1 MEQSNV
7 VVKTP
12 PLNVDQEVDLLEY
25 LNAILRFKYR
35 ILILSVLVAGAVFAW
50 SKTIDNRY
58 RSTAVVAVNT
68 NQGFGGTRAG
78 QYRGSDIVGILE
90 YSLMVDEPY
99 DNEQSRLIARLTST
113 AFIELFI
120 KENNLFEY
128 IFRDQWDAANKQ
140 WRDGF
145 VPSMQL
151 AVMAFRGDML
161 SADIDGQSGLLPIT
175 IMSVYPELS
184 AKLANAYYERFN
196 SYTREKRLSELEQQ
210 RIILNQRLDGT
221 SNVEMQRSIYRMLE
235 TQLAEE
241 IVLNAKTDYPLELIQ
256 SAQPALFKSS
266 PNRKMWTIVSFIVT
280 AVLGV
285 VFCIARIVLKKL
297 TGALKQYSAPEPVK
311 SSSDAAQ
318 AEATQSVPQS
328 DVSSRKG
335 NPEKVEP
342 QSSTV
347 DELDEW
353 LD

>member
-1 MEQSNV
+1 MKS
-7 VVKTP
+7 P

-50 SKTIDNRY
+50 SKTIENKY
-58 RSTAVVAVNT
+58 RSTAVLAVNI

-78 QYRGSDIVGILE
+78 KYRGSDIVGILE

-99 DNEQSRLIARLTST
+99 ENEQSRLIARLTST

-120 KENNLFEY
+120 EENNLFRY
-128 IFRDQWDAANKQ
+128 IFRDQWDSVNEDWKE
-140 WRDGF
+140 GF

-151 AVMAFRGDML
+151 AVMVFRSEVL
-161 SADIDGQSGLLPIT
+161 SAEIDGQSGLLPISMMT
-175 IMSVYPELS
+175 VDPVLS
-184 AKLANAYYERFN
+184 AELANAYFELFN
-196 SYTREKRLSELEQQ
+196 LYTREKRLNELEQQ
-210 RIILNQRLDGT
+210 RTILNQRLDAT
-221 SNVEMQRSIYRMLE
+221 SNIEMQRSINRMLE

-241 IVLNAKTDYPLELIQ
+241 IVLSAKTDYPLELIQ

-266 PNRKMWTIVSFIVT
+266 PNRKMWTIVAFIVT

-285 VFCIARIVLKKL
+285 VFCVARIVLKKL
-297 TGALKQYSAPEPVK
+297 TGALKQYSAPESGKPNTDVTQPPVIKSVPNSDFGARKEAVK
-311 SSSDAAQ
+311 S
-318 AEATQSVPQS
+318 
-328 DVSSRKG
+328 
-335 NPEKVEP
+335 VEP
-342 QSSTV
+342 DKSPV